1 MSAATSTD
9 VTLNHRGESYT
20 LWMRGGKF
28 YLRLTRNGKPLWKS
42 LRTTS
47 KPTALERAKKELDTL
62 EKNDWK
68 PTAKVVAPQ
77 RTATLGEIL
86 AAFRSGGA
94 QTLLSPRTIRQ
105 YAGSFEE
112 VVATA
117 TGKEYNPATS
127 SDFLTEELVRKYMAA
142 CRAIDPE
149 TSAPRRPDHSI
160 QSSLTQARCVL
171 QENFSDIYRHL
182 QMPDLTGFRAKKRFK
197 KQIVAGFVPLDRQTV
212 LDMEAAAHRLWE
224 IRESVWIPYA
234 MMSVVGLRNGEVEKA
249 KWSDFEERAVYGLDG
264 KAKLVRTFRVRADY
278 EEAVTGEIE
287 VPDDFWAKLLPY
299 KEAATTEYVCPGK
312 NKTERAQVCER
323 NINRFVERFIQGR
336 EKVSYELRKWAG
348 SIVAT
353 KHGIYAAQRFLR
365 HKSVTT
371 TERYYATYLK
381 GQSAA
386 SASDRAEIYGLAQAA
401 V

>member
-1 MSAATSTD
+1 MSATSTE
-9 VTLNHRGESYT
+9 VTLNHRGETYT

-28 YLRLTRNGKPLWKS
+28 YLRLSRNGKGIWKS
-42 LRTTS
+42 LKTTQ
-47 KPTALERAKKELDTL
+47 KAAALERARKHLTEL
-62 EKNDWK
+62 ERNDWK
-68 PTAKVVAPQ
+68 PTAKAPAQ
-77 RTATLGEIL
+77 ERVATLGQIL
-86 AAFRSGGA
+86 VAFGKSGG
-94 QTLLSPRTIRQ
+94 QTLLSHRTIRQ
-105 YAGSFEE
+105 YAGSMKEF
-112 VVATA
+112 VSTA
-117 TGKEYNPATS
+117 TGKEFNPETPS
-127 SDFLTEELVRKYMAA
+127 SILTEDLVRKYMAA
-142 CRAIDPE
+142 CREIDPE
-149 TSAPRRPDHSI
+149 TGLPRRPDPSI
-160 QSSLTQARCVL
+160 QSSITQARCVL

-182 QMPDLTGFRAKKRFK
+182 KLPDLTGFRVKKRFK
-197 KQIVAGFVPLDRQTV
+197 KHIAAGFVPLDRQTV
-212 LDMEAAAHRLWE
+212 IDMETAAQSLWE

-234 MMSVVGLRNGEVEKA
+234 MMSVLGLRNGEVEKA
-249 KWSDFEERAVYGLDG
+249 KWSDFNERVVYGSDG
-264 KAKLVRTFRVRADY
+264 TPKLTRTFRVRADY

-287 VPDDFWAKLLPY
+287 VPEDFWAKLLPY
-299 KEAATTEYVCPGK
+299 KEAATSEYVCPGK

-401 V
+401 F

>member
-1 MSAATSTD
+1 MSAATSTE

-20 LWMRGGKF
+20 LWMRRGKF

-42 LRTTS
+42 LRTTA
-47 KPTALERAKKELDTL
+47 KVVAIERAKKELDTL

-68 PTAKVVAPQ
+68 PAAKVVAPKS
-77 RTATLGEIL
+77 TATLGEIL
-86 AAFRSGGA
+86 EAFRQGGA
-94 QTLLSPRTIRQ
+94 QTLLSPRSIRQ

-112 VVATA
+112 LVSTA
-117 TGKEYNPATS
+117 TGKEFDPLAS
-127 SDFLTEELVRKYMAA
+127 SSLLTEELIRRYMAS
-142 CRAIDPE
+142 CRSVDPK
-149 TSAPRRPDHSI
+149 TKAPRRPDHSI
-160 QSSLTQARCVL
+160 QSSITQARGVL

-182 QMPDLTGFRAKKRFK
+182 QMPDLTGFRVKKRFK
-197 KQIVAGFVPLDRQTV
+197 KHIAAGFVPLERQTV
-212 LDMEAAAHRLWE
+212 IDMEAAAHRLWE
-224 IRESVWIPYA
+224 IREDVWIPYA
-234 MMSVVGLRNGEVEKA
+234 FMSVLGLRNGEVERA
-249 KWSDFEERAVYGLDG
+249 KWSDFSERAVYGKDG
-264 KAKLVRTFRVRADY
+264 QVQLARTFRVRADY

-287 VPDDFWAKLLPY
+287 VPEDFWAKLLPY
-299 KEAATTEYVCPGK
+299 KESATTEYVCPGK

-353 KHGIYAAQRFLR
+353 KHGIYDAQRFLR
-365 HKSVTT
+365 HRSVTT

-386 SASDRAEIYGLAQAA
+386 SASDRAEIYGLSQASI
-401 V
+401 

>member
-1 MSAATSTD
+1 MSAKSTD
-9 VTLNHRGESYT
+9 ITLNHRGESYT
-20 LWMRGGKF
+20 LWLRGGKF
-28 YLRLTRNGKPLWKS
+28 YLRLSRNGKAIWRS
-42 LRTTS
+42 LKTTQ
-47 KPTALERAKKELDTL
+47 KAAALERAKKELDTL
-62 EKNDWK
+62 ERNDWK
-68 PTAKVVAPQ
+68 VTEKPKAPSCV
-77 RTATLGEIL
+77 ATLGEIL
-86 AAFRSGGA
+86 VAFRKSGA
-94 QTLLSPRTIRQ
+94 QTLLSPRSIRQ

-112 VVATA
+112 LVSTA
-117 TGKEYNPATS
+117 TGKEFNTETS
-127 SDFLTEELVRKYMAA
+127 SSILTEDLTRKYMAA
-142 CRAIDPE
+142 CRAINPE
-149 TSAPRRPDHSI
+149 TGSPTRPDHSI
-160 QSSLTQARCVL
+160 QSSITQARCVL

-182 QMPDLTGFRAKKRFK
+182 QMPDLKGFRIKKRFK

-212 LDMEAAAHRLWE
+212 IDMETAAQSLWE

-234 MMSVVGLRNGEVEKA
+234 MMSVLGLRNGEVEKA
-249 KWSDFEERAVYGLDG
+249 KWSDFEERTVYGMDG
-264 KAKLVRTFRVRADY
+264 KPKLTRTFRVRADY
-278 EEAVTGEIE
+278 EEAVTGEID
-287 VPDDFWAKLLPY
+287 VPEDFWAKLLPY

-386 SASDRAEIYGLAQAA
+386 SASDRAEIYGLIQTA
-401 V
+401 